1 MAVNFDPARRLDTGA
16 SVVVQSTGTSAR
28 TAAGLV
34 YGELRLHAR
43 GAGWFNVGGSTVTA
57 TAGAGST
64 PLEAGQVEY
73 VKIYPGQF
81 VAWITAGGTQDLV
94 VTGVSG

>member
-1 MAVNFDPARRLDTGA
+1 
-16 SVVVQSTGTSAR
+16 
-28 TAAGLV
+28 
-34 YGELRLHAR
+34 
-43 GAGWFNVGGSTVTA
+43 VTA